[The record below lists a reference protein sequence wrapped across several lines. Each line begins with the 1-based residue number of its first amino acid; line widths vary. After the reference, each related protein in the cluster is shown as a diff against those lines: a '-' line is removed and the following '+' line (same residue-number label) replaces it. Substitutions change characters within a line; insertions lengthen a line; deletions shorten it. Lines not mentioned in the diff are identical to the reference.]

1 MVLRWKGFRFVLP
14 LFCRGV
20 EEQLR
25 ERRGSRMV
33 GFQLP
38 GPPSASSPVAKKA
51 LVGPAERGLANAPDR
66 KQAAEPVRNML
77 KAGEGGRS
85 DADLQRGGC

>member
-1 MVLRWKGFRFVLP
+1 MLRWKGFRFVLP

-20 EEQLR
+20 EEHQLR

-51 LVGPAERGLANAPDR
+51 LVGPAERGLAKTPDR
-66 KQAAEPVRNML
+66 KHAADPVRNMF
-77 KAGEGGRS
+77 KAGEGGHLGRV
-85 DADLQRGGC
+85 